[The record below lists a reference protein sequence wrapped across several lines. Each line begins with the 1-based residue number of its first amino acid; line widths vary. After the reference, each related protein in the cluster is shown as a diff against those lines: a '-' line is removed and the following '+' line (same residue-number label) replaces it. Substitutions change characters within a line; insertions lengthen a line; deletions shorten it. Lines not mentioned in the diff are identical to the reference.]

1 MGNVIGEPL
10 KDYVI
15 RQIEARQKLY
25 GSGAGPKLE
34 PRTDAQINLISSP
47 TAWIKLASAVRITD
61 SQRLTEIGVD
71 SSLTNLLLA
80 KKFILSSGL
89 SELSNNNLINRGGFD
104 PLNPNLNS
112 SYTYGQ
118 YGYVPMP
125 GLISADIKTLN
136 RGSIKKATVKLIAQD
151 SQQFQIIDLLYLR
164 LGYTVLLEWGN
175 SLYTKTGTD
184 KNILRETILEKDFY
198 TNKDFRKVIDKIEA
212 ERNIHEGNYDGFLAK
227 VSNFSWSVNNDGSY
241 DIELT
246 LISLGDVVE
255 SLKTNISPDIN
266 TTRFIKS
273 TQVTS
278 TLPPNVA
285 PQAST
290 STDTEAETPT
300 ETNQA
305 SSIIHSMLY
314 IWKWIDEVNQGQTPG
329 YGYNINI
336 FQNGTAV
343 QYGYNLN
350 NKPKTTTGN
359 TLNIGQ
365 KTYVFLYQGNISIY
379 WDREYTQTPS
389 LPTKNDLIASSTSMP
404 ISEFGVTFTPAN
416 SVLGGIGPFRDGI
429 SRTWTGGYFT
439 LYRYRTEQ
447 VQIPST
453 LDTDD
458 YRLNLFEEKIWQW
471 AKSEFG
477 ENKGFIADGNGNA
490 NIGGNILTGAWYN
503 ANATPPGNEELKS
516 DGDVRNTAIFEYAS
530 KNIYTGLYSSVNNT
544 QYPIKINKDWKV
556 NDGSDTNSDGYVEA
570 RIFNLQGLANRN
582 KDTILDFYI
591 QEVSGSSQTFTID
604 NPLKDA
610 LPTDAV
616 KIFTKVP
623 SYYLRFKFL
632 LKYIQK
638 NILPNIKSGT
648 SKNPIFDIQFEDD
661 DIMFS
666 IENQISLDPRICIV
680 RNNNFLGEQVFEGGC
695 DCFRAVDNPSL
706 LGSTKVDKDFA
717 GYIMNI
723 YLNFDFIIESLT
735 GDEKGDV
742 NMFDFIRN
750 ICTGINKALGGIN
763 NLEPVLDED
772 TNTLRIIDTT
782 PIPGTVRGTNP
793 TSYTLLLTGYQK
805 NSTGKNYISNFIR
818 KVDLKTA
825 ITPEFATMITV
836 GATAGGYVKGT
847 DATAF
852 SKWNQG
858 LVDLYKEEVEP
869 GNEATA
875 NNVSSGPSASGSD
888 EAILNWQ
895 EKMVNASSYDERFGY
910 AISTDDTGNAGRE
923 LKDSI
928 IQGNVSIG
936 TEYYKYYVAK
946 ESNTG
951 NGGGGSIG
959 FIPFKLSFTMDG
971 LSGVKIY
978 NKLNVDTSFLP
989 QAYGNNLD
997 LIVTGVSHRLQNQ
1010 DWETSIETTVIPTSN
1025 PSKSSRRFTGGVVS
1039 TGSPTPPSTTPST
1052 GGRKPTRGNKATG
1065 DLYIWS
1071 KGPSN
1076 TTPENTNNYLANIL
1090 KGRVSGDPIPK
1101 PVTPLKFKPGFPQN
1115 QTNPKSGKVVL
1126 VTKYVTTSQTPAED
1140 ENFFKAILTQLG
1152 APSTPGNLIWLK
1164 AWRQAEGAKATYNPF
1179 NSTQPKSGSTN
1190 FNTYKVKN
1198 YLTVNDGVTATVS
1211 TINNGLYSNIIKAFK
1226 KGIPDKAT
1234 AYKLA
1239 QILQKRNPTQQEIDN
1254 LINSF

>member
-1 MGNVIGEPL
+1 
-10 KDYVI
+10 
-15 RQIEARQKLY
+15 
-25 GSGAGPKLE
+25 
-34 PRTDAQINLISSP
+34 LIH
-47 TAWIKLASAVRITD
+47 
-61 SQRLTEIGVD
+61 
-71 SSLTNLLLA
+71 LLLA

-151 SQQFQIIDLLYLR
+151 VQQLQIIDLLYLR

-184 KNILRETILEKDFY
+184 KNIIRETILEKDFY
-198 TNKDFRKVIDKIEA
+198 TNKDFRKIIDKIEV
-212 ERNIHEGNYDGFLAK
+212 ERDFHKGNYDGFLAK
-227 VSNFSWSVNNDGSY
+227 VSNFSWSVNSDGSY

-266 TTRFIKS
+266 TTRFVKN
-273 TQVTS
+273 TQVIS
-278 TLPPNVA
+278 TLPPNTA
-285 PQAST
+285 PPAST
-290 STDTEAETPT
+290 PTDEEAETPT
-300 ETNQA
+300 ESNQA

-329 YGYNINI
+329 YGYNVNI

-350 NKPKTTTGN
+350 NKPKNATGS

-379 WDREYTQTPS
+379 WDRDYIGS
-389 LPTKNDLIASSTSMP
+389 SRPTKSDLIASSISMP
-404 ISEFGVTFTPAN
+404 ISGFGVTFSPAE
-416 SVLGGIGPFRDGI
+416 SVLGSVGNVNDGIG
-429 SRTWTGGYFT
+429 RTWTGGVFR
-439 LYRYRTEQ
+439 LYRYRMEQ

-453 LDTDD
+453 LDTED

-471 AKSEFG
+471 AKNEFG
-477 ENKGFIADGNGNA
+477 ENKGFISDDFGNA
-490 NIGGNILTGAWYN
+490 NPGGTILKGDWYN
-503 ANATPPGNEELKS
+503 ANATPPGNETS
-516 DGDVRNTAIFEYAS
+516 TSTGDFKKTAIFEYGS
-530 KNIYTGLYSSVNNT
+530 QSSRYSGLYSSVDGT
-544 QYPIKINKDWKV
+544 IYPVKINKDWKV
-556 NDGSDTNSDGYVEA
+556 NDGKDDRSDGFVEA
-570 RIFNLQGLANRN
+570 RIYNLQGLANGD
-582 KDTILDFYI
+582 KTTILGAYI
-591 QEVSGSSQTFTID
+591 REVSGSSQTFTID

-616 KIFTKVP
+616 KIFTKSP
-623 SYYLRFKFL
+623 SYYLRLKFL
-632 LKYIQK
+632 LQYIQK
-638 NILPNIKSGT
+638 NILPKIKSGT
-648 SKNPIFDIQFEDD
+648 NKNPIFDIQFDDD

-666 IENQISLDPRICIV
+666 LENHISLDPRICIV
-680 RNNNFLGEQVFEGGC
+680 RNNNFLGEQAFEGGC
-695 DCFRAVDNPSL
+695 NCFRVVDDPSL
-706 LGSTKVDKDFA
+706 LGSTKVDKEFA

-735 GDEKGDV
+735 GDERGDV
-742 NMFDFIRN
+742 NLFDFLKN

-782 PIPGTVRGTNP
+782 PMPGTVRETNP
-793 TSYTLLLTGYQK
+793 NPNYTLLLTGYK
-805 NSTGKNYISNFIR
+805 NNKTGKNYISNFIR

-825 ITPEFATMITV
+825 ITPEFATMVTV

-858 LVDLYKEEVEP
+858 LVDQYKEEVEP

-875 NNVSSGPSASGSD
+875 NASSGSLD
-888 EAILNWQ
+888 EAVLNWE
-895 EKMVNASSYDERFGY
+895 EKIVNAKSYDERFGY
-910 AISTDDTGNAGRE
+910 ALSTDDTGNAGRE
-923 LKDSI
+923 LKDNV

-951 NGGGGSIG
+951 NQGGGSIG

-989 QAYGNNLD
+989 QTYGNNLD

-1010 DWETSIETTVIPTSN
+1010 DWETSIETTVIP
-1025 PSKSSRRFTGGVVS
+1025 KSTPTKSARRFTGGVVS
-1039 TGSPTPPSTTPST
+1039 TGSPTPPSTGGTQLNGTNGRLPESDLVVVVT
-1052 GGRKPTRGNKATG
+1052 KGGRQYKLNKNAAEAYNNLKEAAKNAGFNLDRALSSAYRSVDDQIRVRRGNLKDKSKKDDINYLMTAPSSAFNLPTGKPGYSNHGFGKAIDVSRG
-1065 DLYIWS
+1065 DCNNWLRRNAYKYGWWWY
-1071 KGPSN
+1071 GPSDPVHF
-1076 TTPENTNNYLANIL
+1076 TYGTKSE
-1090 KGRVSGDPIPK
+1090 SGH
-1101 PVTPLKFKPGFPQN
+1101 PGYI
-1115 QTNPKSGKVVL
+1115 T
-1126 VTKYVTTSQTPAED
+1126 
-1140 ENFFKAILTQLG
+1140 
-1152 APSTPGNLIWLK
+1152 
-1164 AWRQAEGAKATYNPF
+1164 
-1179 NSTQPKSGSTN
+1179 
-1190 FNTYKVKN
+1190 
-1198 YLTVNDGVTATVS
+1198 
-1211 TINNGLYSNIIKAFK
+1211 
-1226 KGIPDKAT
+1226 
-1234 AYKLA
+1234 
-1239 QILQKRNPTQQEIDN
+1239 
-1254 LINSF
+1254 